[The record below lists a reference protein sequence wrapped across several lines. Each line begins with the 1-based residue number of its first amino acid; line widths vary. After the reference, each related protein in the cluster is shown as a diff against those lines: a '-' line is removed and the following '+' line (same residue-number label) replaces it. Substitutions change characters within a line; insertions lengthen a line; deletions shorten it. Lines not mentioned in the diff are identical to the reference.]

1 MERHAQECPAA
12 REDEAHALVGG
23 AGDRESPILGA
34 LLERG
39 EDVTSVGLDVVRA
52 RDLDTDLALL
62 GGVAQILD
70 EVAEGFALRVCLC
83 RSDEEL
89 YCEVGA
95 VVEVVVLTE
104 RAVPRGL
111 DGERGD
117 LACRVAADAL
127 VDDVLVAAHVAQVF

>member
-1 MERHAQECPAA
+1 M
-12 REDEAHALVGG
+12 
-23 AGDRESPILGA
+23 
-34 LLERG
+34 
-39 EDVTSVGLDVVRA
+39 
-52 RDLDTDLALL
+52 
-62 GGVAQILD
+62 AQILD
-70 EVAEGFALRVCLC
+70 EVAEGFSLRVCLC

-89 YCEVGA
+89 YCKVGA
-95 VVEVVVLTE
+95 VVEVVVLAE

>member
-1 MERHAQECPAA
+1 MERHAQERPAA

-34 LLERG
+34 LLECG
-39 EDVTSVGLDVVRA
+39 ENVTSVGLDVVRA
-52 RDLDTDLALL
+52 RDLDADFALL
-62 GGVAQILD
+62 GGMAQILD
-70 EVAEGFALRVCLC
+70 EVAESLTLCVCLC
-83 RSDEEL
+83 RRDEEL
-89 YCEVGA
+89 YREVGA

-104 RAVPRGL
+104 CAVPRGL

-117 LACRVAADAL
+117 LARRVAADAL